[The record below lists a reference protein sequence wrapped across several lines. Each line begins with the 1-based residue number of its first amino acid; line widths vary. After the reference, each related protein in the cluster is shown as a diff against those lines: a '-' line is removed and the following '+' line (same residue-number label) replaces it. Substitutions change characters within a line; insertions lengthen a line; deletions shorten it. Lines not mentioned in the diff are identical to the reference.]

1 MIRRPEATTWLWAL
15 IGAVM
20 LAACAPETESRPPQV
35 VDPWIRQ
42 APPGARMMAGYLVL
56 ENPGDQPRELVAV
69 SSPDFA
75 SIEVHR
81 TEIVDGVARMIPEP
95 DLTVPA
101 GGRVVFEPGGRHLML
116 HGPARDLSEGDSVA
130 LSFGFADGG
139 RIDLAAPVRR
149 GSESGDGAAHDHH
162 DH

>member
-1 MIRRPEATTWLWAL
+1 MIRRPKTAVGLCAL
-15 IGAVM
+15 AGAAM
-20 LAACAPETESRPPQV
+20 LAACAPEPVSRPPQV
-35 VDPWIRQ
+35 VDPWIRL

-56 ENPGDQPRELVAV
+56 ENPGDQPQELVAV

-101 GGRVVFEPGGRHLML
+101 GGRAVFEPGGRHLML
-116 HGPARDLSEGDSVA
+116 HGPARDLSEGDTVA

-139 RIDLAAPVRR
+139 RIDLTAPVRR
-149 GSESGDGAAHDHH
+149 GSDPGDGAAHDHH